1 MTAAEVV
8 RPPDRASDVNETPP
22 SPEPGSPGAGRAAA
36 SRLVPATGLPLLYF
50 AFAHFCL
57 ALGFAALV
65 ASPGLPAG
73 FFHHPRMVALVH
85 LVTLGWITSSILGA
99 FYIVGPL
106 ALRMP
111 LPAGTS
117 DRLAFAG
124 YAGGVA
130 VARETARG
138 ASLREHARRQ
148 RFRHRT
154 SGSTGYSAGSPGHP
168 CRPPSRTPTWRRSA
182 GP

>member
-1 MTAAEVV
+1 MT
-8 RPPDRASDVNETPP
+8 
-22 SPEPGSPGAGRAAA
+22 AA

-65 ASPGLPAG
+65 VSPGLPAG

-111 LPAGTS
+111 
-117 DRLAFAG
+117 R
-124 YAGGVA
+124 
-130 VARETARG
+130 RR
-138 ASLREHARRQ
+138 ARRIAS
-148 RFRHRT
+148 RSRATRAGWLAWCRT
-154 SGSTGYSAGSPGHP
+154 SGSASMRHGVVRGARHRGGAARGGERGREWPPHP
-168 CRPPSRTPTWRRSA
+168 YR

>member
-1 MTAAEVV
+1 MA
-8 RPPDRASDVNETPP
+8 
-22 SPEPGSPGAGRAAA
+22 
-36 SRLVPATGLPLLYF
+36 
-50 AFAHFCL
+50 
-57 ALGFAALV
+57 FAALV
-65 ASPGLPAG
+65 VSPGLPAG

-111 LPAGTS
+111 LPAGTL

-130 VARETARG
+130 GMVAHFWIGEYSGMAWSGGLVIAAVLHVAIRAWTGLAAAPIPWPVKLHVALAFANMLG
-138 ASLREHARRQ
+138 ASVSASC
-148 RFRHRT
+148 
-154 SGSTGYSAGSPGHP
+154 SGSTGYSAGSPGRP